1 MLPVC
6 LCGVLTDISTPT
18 FTIPQDLSESP
29 SSPSYLIL
37 QQLTVCR
44 YHTALQPAGSRIN
57 PKLSGR
63 LNHLF
68 GSCWF
73 RWNGVVQMLN
83 FQWSTVLILD
93 WCVWT
98 KKKKDL
104 FFTTIWHSV
113 LCSLRRLC
121 HTSPLWMVYTAKPG
135 CCALNNSV
143 LKRETLKDISHDN
156 NEIANNCIMHNTFFF
171 LLLLLT
177 LQYDI
182 FHVWTICVLAHTLC
196 NSHPSSGLLQ
206 ADVAHSTFQQFSR

>member
-1 MLPVC
+1 MLWWASGWFKIFSSLWDLPDCVSGCIFFCVFSFVCVCAHTQYGCMLPVC

-98 KKKKDL
+98 KKKRTCFSPRSGIQFCVRCGDCA
-104 FFTTIWHSV
+104 IQV
-113 LCSLRRLC
+113 LCE
-121 HTSPLWMVYTAKPG
+121 W
-135 CCALNNSV
+135 
-143 LKRETLKDISHDN
+143 
-156 NEIANNCIMHNTFFF
+156 F
-171 LLLLLT
+171 T
-177 LQYDI
+177 LQ
-182 FHVWTICVLAHTLC
+182 
-196 NSHPSSGLLQ
+196 NQ
-206 ADVAHSTFQQFSR
+206 VAVHWIIQCWRGKH